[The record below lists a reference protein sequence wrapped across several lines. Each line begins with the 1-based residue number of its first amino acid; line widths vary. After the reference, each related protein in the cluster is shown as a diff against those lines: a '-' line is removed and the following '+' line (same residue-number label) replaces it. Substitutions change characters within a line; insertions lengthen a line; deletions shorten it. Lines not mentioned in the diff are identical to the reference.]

1 MAIRETGETLDLTQC
16 DMLDLRGWDTSN
28 GHETEPG
35 KEPTAV
41 LRVNR
46 EMGTMSLDVP
56 KTDREFVPLIVED
69 SGSSQGDA

>member
-1 MAIRETGETLDLTQC
+1 MATQETVNPMDLTQF
-16 DMLDLRGWDTSN
+16 DRLDLQGWDTSN

-46 EMGTMSLDVP
+46 EMGTMSLEVP

-69 SGSSQGDA
+69 SCSSQGVV

>member
-1 MAIRETGETLDLTQC
+1 MATQVTVNSTDLTQC

-41 LRVNR
+41 LRINR

-56 KTDREFVPLIVED
+56 KTDREFVSLIVEKA
-69 SGSSQGDA
+69 GQSQGVV